1 VSFLTP
7 WFLIGAALIVGP
19 IIAHLIR
26 RATKTRV
33 VFSATRF
40 LSPSPPKLDRRNR
53 IQHPWLLLLRCLIVG
68 ALAIGFARP
77 FLKQP
82 LPSLNAPTIPQSVVA
97 VLDESA
103 SMQRTGLW
111 DVARKKITDIVDSL
125 APNDQFVLLAA
136 DGGVTELVS
145 HEKWLSTPASERAT
159 LVHAV
164 LADRQPGWGP
174 KNLDTA
180 IEMAAGEWEQM
191 AETTNAVTKKKMVVV
206 SDFTNSAHVAG
217 LAGLPWP
224 KGSEVSLEQVNP
236 VNAGDAGLQ
245 WLGWTES
252 DDGLSIRVRVVQSA
266 KSTVTKLS
274 VQLRDA
280 QTNTAIG
287 QPQKLTVEAK
297 DSQIVVLSVPKE
309 DAEKPLRVDLEG
321 DKENFDNTVWA
332 VRPAPRVMTLV
343 YYGGH
348 ASNDIKHARFYLE
361 RAVAGWK
368 DPAVRLVAAEEAE
381 KAGTSTTPASQFF
394 VVAGVLDHTVQDAL
408 RKKIE
413 DGSFALVLLNDPAV
427 VDTAAALA
435 GETGWTS
442 MRPTEKNA
450 LFGQINFQ
458 HPLFSLFADPH
469 YSDFTHIEFWQPQS
483 VKLPEK
489 SMASVVAKFDD
500 GSPAVLEAAAGK
512 GRVVIWGGDWAPVSS
527 QWVLSTK
534 FIPWL
539 EALFERAAGGA
550 TRPTIAEIGDA
561 AKLLGGEPAKWRPL
575 AASANAFAETTPT
588 QPGVYQIQQGDSTRW
603 VALEVPAAA
612 SDISPMTT
620 DWEKLG
626 VPLHAQPL
634 TSSAPLAA
642 PLGQDQTAPVLEAQQ
657 KLWRWLLL
665 GAAILLALESVY
677 SLVLSHRSEHNSNEA
692 AA

>member
-1 VSFLTP
+1 MNFLSP
-7 WFLIGAALIVGP
+7 WFLLGAALIIGP

-26 RATKTRV
+26 QATKTRV

-53 IQHPWLLLLRCLIVG
+53 IEHPWLLLLRCLIVG

-77 FLKQP
+77 FFKQQ
-82 LPSLNAPTIPQSVVA
+82 LPTLTPPVIPQSIVA

-111 DVARKKITDIVDSL
+111 DAARKKITDLVDGL
-125 APNDQFVLLAA
+125 APADQFVLLAS

-145 HEKWLSTPASERAT
+145 HEKWLATPATKRAAF
-159 LVHAV
+159 VRAV
-164 LADRQPGWGP
+164 LANRQPGWGA

-180 IEMAAGEWEQM
+180 IEMAAGDWEQM
-191 AETTNAVTKKKMVVV
+191 AESANAVTRKKIVVV
-206 SDFTNSAHVAG
+206 SDFTNSARVAG
-217 LAGLPWP
+217 LAGFPWP
-224 KGSEVSLEQVNP
+224 KGSEVDLEQVNP

-245 WLGWTES
+245 WLGWS
-252 DDGLSIRVRVVQSA
+252 DGDTGPSIRVRVVQSA
-266 KSTVTKLS
+266 KSTATKLT

-280 QTNTAIG
+280 QTNAAIG
-287 QPQKLTVEAK
+287 SPQKLTIEAK
-297 DSQIVVLSVPKE
+297 DSQIVVLPVPKE
-309 DAEKPLRVDLEG
+309 NAEKPLRVDLDG

-332 VRPAPRVMTLV
+332 VHAAPREMTLV

-348 ASNDIKHARFYLE
+348 AANDIKHARFYLE
-361 RAVAGWK
+361 RAIVGWK
-368 DPAVRLVAAEEAE
+368 DPFVHFVTAEDAAKLDSSA
-381 KAGTSTTPASQFF
+381 KPASQFF
-394 VVAGVLDHTVQDAL
+394 VVAGALDHAAQDAL
-408 RKKIE
+408 RQKILA
-413 DGSFALVLLNDPAV
+413 GSFALVLLNDPAV

-435 GETGWTS
+435 GETGWT
-442 MRPTEKNA
+442 PLKPAQKNA
-450 LFGQINFQ
+450 LFGQIDFQ

-469 YSDFTHIEFWQPQS
+469 FSDFTHIEFWQPQS
-483 VKLPEK
+483 VKLPDK
-489 SMASVVAKFDD
+489 SSTTVVAHFDD
-500 GSPAVLEAAAGK
+500 GSPAVLEASAGK
-512 GRVVIWGGDWAPVSS
+512 GRVVVWGGDWAPVSS

-534 FIPWL
+534 FVPWL
-539 EALFERAAGGA
+539 ESLFERAAGGVA
-550 TRPTIAEIGDA
+550 RPAIAEVGDV

-575 AASANAFAETTPT
+575 VASADAFVETTPT
-588 QPGVYQIQQGDSTRW
+588 QPGVYQIQQGDATRW

-612 SDISPMTT
+612 SDISSMTT

-626 VPLHAQPL
+626 VPLHAQAL
-634 TSSAPLAA
+634 TSAAPLAA

-665 GAAILLALESVY
+665 GAAILLALESMY
-677 SLVLSHRSEHNSNEA
+677 SLALSRRSEHNSNEA